1 MIQLRR
7 VRTYRPAGQPEKK
20 YDKPMAPENLIAE
33 SVAVLFQN
41 YEKLVEQIPEDER
54 WNVYYTLG
62 ETNADTHRDWHAQEV
77 LPFDI
82 DDVVDETGNFD
93 EEKYLNTIFDVLGV
107 EREKCAV
114 VASGNGLQIVIQL
127 ERKIESKDFFRKH
140 IKTYGGLCGQ
150 LQKALD
156 GAGLKGTVDTSSFAF
171 NRIFRMPGTVNRKEG
186 RPDRFARAL
195 YRNLEPQ
202 AFYISPAAGD
212 RPDPLDVKPKDQLTE
227 KQLKFFAIDT
237 PSVEAG
243 CKFLHWAKEAPGDL
257 TEPQWYAMLSVV
269 ARLEDGRQKAH
280 QYSGGHSGYSE
291 METDRKIDQ
300 ALEASGPRTCENIDN
315 LWAQCHT
322 CPHYKKVTSPVSIK
336 SETFISTEGAGFYL
350 LGKSGSLQPQFED
363 LRRYFQRE
371 HPYRT
376 HAKSGIVYIFDDKK
390 FKTWAQTELR
400 NYAHEKFDPKPQEAY
415 AQEFCSWVNRT
426 NLIDSDWFT
435 DSIRGLINFDNGVYD
450 LSSGALEPHSGDK
463 GFLYV
468 LPYGF
473 DPSAECPVFDQFMRN
488 ITCGDE
494 QLEKLLLEFVG
505 YAICDR
511 DYWLQKA
518 VLLIGEGSNG
528 KSTFLN
534 VIKSLAGWENV
545 SFLSLYEIQSETSR
559 LHLEGKLINISDELP
574 NYNFKN
580 TELLKKLLGGTMTMR
595 KLYHD
600 SIMVENT
607 TKFIFAGNEIPST
620 NDVSEGLFRRLVIV
634 PFNAKFKLEP
644 TTDGTIQPADTKLFD
659 KMKAELPGIFNRVMR
674 HYKELRLR
682 GHLIEAKKSAD
693 ELQRYRD
700 EVDRVGSWVKDN
712 LQWNGS
718 WSEDKPFVE
727 VNAVFERYV
736 SDTKRSE
743 ERPLSKFHFT
753 KHLRRHIHHFDERY
767 LRLRI
772 GQDRPYVMRGVELR
786 KDAPTNR
793 EEHF

>member
-20 YDKPMAPENLIAE
+20 YDKPMPENMIVP
-33 SVAVLFQN
+33 SVADVFQTF
-41 YEKLVEQIPEDER
+41 EKLVEQIPEDER

-62 ETNADTHRDWHAQEV
+62 ETNADEKRDWHAQEV

-82 DDVVDETGNFD
+82 DNVVDDSGNFD
-93 EEKYLNTIFDVLGV
+93 EQRYLDVIFGVLGV
-107 EREKCAV
+107 DRDKCAA
-114 VASGNGLQIVIQL
+114 VASGNGIQIVVQL
-127 ERKIESKDFFRKH
+127 ERKIESKDFFRRH
-140 IKTYGGLCGQ
+140 IKTYAGLCLQ

-156 GAGLKGTVDTSSFAF
+156 EAGLKGEVDPSSFAF
-171 NRIFRMPGTVNRKEG
+171 NRIFRLPGTINRKEG
-186 RPDRFARAL
+186 RPDRIARAL
-195 YRNLEPQ
+195 LRNLQPQ
-202 AFYISPAAGD
+202 PFYISPAAGD
-212 RPDPLDVKPKDQLTE
+212 KPDPLDVKPKDQLTE

-237 PSVEAG
+237 PTVEADDG
-243 CKFLHWAKEAPGDL
+243 CQFLRWGRESSDEL

-269 ARLEDGRQKAH
+269 ARLENGREKAH
-280 QYSGGHSGYSE
+280 EYSRGHPGYSE
-291 METDRKIDQ
+291 IETDRKVDQ
-300 ALEASGPRTCENIDN
+300 ALEASGPRTCENIDA
-315 LWAQCHT
+315 LWGECHT

-336 SETFISTEGAGFYL
+336 SDTFISTEKSGFYL
-350 LGKSGSLQPQFED
+350 LSKTGALQPQFED

-371 HPYRT
+371 HPYKT
-376 HAKSGIVYIFDDKK
+376 HAKSGMVYIFDGKK
-390 FKTWAQTELR
+390 YGTWSQTELR
-400 NYAHEKFDPKPQEAY
+400 NFAHEKFDPKPQEAY
-415 AQEFCSWVNRT
+415 TQEFCSWVNRT

-435 DSIRGLINFDNGVYD
+435 DSIRGLINFNNGVYD
-450 LSSGALEPHSGDK
+450 LSTGALEAHSGER

-473 DPSAECPVFDQFMRN
+473 DPTAACPAFDQFMRN

-505 YAICDR
+505 YAVCDR

-534 VIKSLAGWENV
+534 VIKALAGWENV
-545 SFLSLYEIQSETSR
+545 SFLSLYEIQSETAR
-559 LHLEGKLINISDELP
+559 MHLEGKLINISDELP

-644 TTDGTIQPADTKLFD
+644 TDDGSVQPADITLFS
-659 KMKAELPGIFNRVMR
+659 KMTAELPGIFNRVMR
-674 HYKELRLR
+674 HYKELKAR
-682 GHLIEAKKSAD
+682 GHLIEAEKSKV

-727 VNAVFERYV
+727 VNTVFERYV

-772 GQDRPYVMRGVELR
+772 GQERPYIMRGVELR
-786 KDAPTNR
+786 KDAPSK
-793 EEHF
+793 EHF